1 MDEAGV
7 DSFDELT
14 EFVIRLV
21 VELIYVCLA
30 AAVVELV
37 EAHHF
42 DVGVFLHQQQHHMRA
57 TAQED
62 GTKQRVDHESGVAR
76 CRERV
81 KICGKRQKVQPC
93 CN

>member
-42 DVGVFLHQQQHHMRA
+42 DIGVFLHQQEHHM
-57 TAQED
+57 
-62 GTKQRVDHESGVAR
+62 
-76 CRERV
+76 
-81 KICGKRQKVQPC
+81 
-93 CN
+93 